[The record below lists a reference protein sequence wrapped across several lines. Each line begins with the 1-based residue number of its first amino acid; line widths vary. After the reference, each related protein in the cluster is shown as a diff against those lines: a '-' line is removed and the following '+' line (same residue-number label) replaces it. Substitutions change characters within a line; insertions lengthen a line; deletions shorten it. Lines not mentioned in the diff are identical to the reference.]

1 MSENYKK
8 ISNSVWNIANLL
20 RGSWKS
26 YEYQDVILPFLVL
39 KRLDMALEPTKQ
51 KVISRFNDLDGRA
64 KSLDILKRDSGYDFY
79 NTSSF
84 DFKKLIED
92 PQGLEKNLRRYIDSF
107 SPNIKD
113 IFEKLNF
120 DVILEK
126 LAGGEKLLLI
136 MKEFNKLDVSPDKVS
151 NYEMGLAFEDL
162 IRRFAEQANETAGE
176 HYTPR
181 DVVSLMAMLLFA
193 GEEDEL
199 KKKGVTRTL
208 YDPAA
213 GTGGMLTEA
222 KDYVIKYLN
231 KDADIFLF
239 GQELNPKT
247 YAICKAD
254 MLMKGED
261 VTRIKGGE
269 KEHSLA
275 STLSN
280 DQHREMSFDYIISN
294 PPYGVEWKNDEK
306 KVKEEYERGSS
317 GRFKAGLPS
326 ISDGQFLFLQH
337 AISKFNSTSQ
347 GGSDAVIITNGS
359 PLFTGDA
366 GSGPSEIRR
375 WMLESDYIKA
385 IIALPEKLFFNTGIP
400 TYVWLFSNRKKE
412 ERKGKVQLIDA
423 RDYKHQLRKNLGEK
437 RYEIKNESAQE
448 IITLYKKINDSDKSK
463 LFSTTEFAYRAVT
476 IQRPLQ
482 LNFQVTKDRI
492 ERIKLNSMF
501 VAPMVKDDDK
511 TEDQE
516 KKMRKQKEVE
526 EKLHEF
532 EETIVPVL
540 NKFDNKLYKNR
551 EEFLKVFEIK
561 FIEANIKLSNQ
572 LKKIIL
578 EGLSERDETADVCI
592 DKKGNIEADKELK
605 DIERIPFGKDIYKYF
620 EKEVKPYVPDA
631 WIDEKVVDKKDGKI
645 GKIGYEIPFTRYF
658 YKYEPPRP
666 VEEIKKEIKDIE
678 EEIQKILK
686 EI

>member
-1 MSENYKK
+1 MGENHKK

-39 KRLDMALEPTKQ
+39 KRLDMALAPTKQ

-64 KSLDILKRDSGYDFY
+64 KNLDILKRESGYDFY
-79 NTSSF
+79 NTSPF

-136 MKEFNKLDVSPDKVS
+136 MKEFNKLDISPDKVS
-151 NYEMGLAFEDL
+151 NYEMGLTFEDL
-162 IRRFAEQANETAGE
+162 IRRFAEQSNETAGE

-199 KKKGVTRTL
+199 RKKGVTRTL

-213 GTGGMLTEA
+213 GTGGMLTEG
-222 KDYVIKYLN
+222 KDYVLKYLN
-231 KDADIFLF
+231 KEADIFLF

-269 KEHSLA
+269 KEHSIA

-280 DQHREMSFDYIISN
+280 DQHKGMSFDYIISN

-306 KVKEEYERGSS
+306 KIKDEHERGSV
-317 GRFKAGLPS
+317 GRFKAGLPA

-337 AISKFNSTSQ
+337 AISKFNPTPQ

-375 WMLESDYIKA
+375 WMFENDYIKA
-385 IIALPEKLFFNTGIP
+385 IIALPDKLFFNTGIP
-400 TYVWLFSNRKKE
+400 TYVWLFSNRKE
-412 ERKGKVQLIDA
+412 EDRKGKVQLIDA

-448 IITLYKKINDSDKSK
+448 IASLYDQFHDSEKSK
-463 LFSTTEFAYRAVT
+463 IFPTTEFAYRAVT
-476 IQRPLQ
+476 VQRPLQ
-482 LNFQVTKDRI
+482 INFQVTEERI
-492 ERIKLNSMF
+492 ERIKLSSMF
-501 VAPMVKDDDK
+501 VGPVVKDDDK
-511 TEDQE
+511 KEEQE
-516 KKMRKQKEVE
+516 KKMRKQKEAE
-526 EKLHEF
+526 ENLQEF
-532 EETIVPVL
+532 EQTIVPVL
-540 NKFDNKLYKNR
+540 NSFDDKLYKNR
-551 EEFLKVFEIK
+551 EEFLKDFEEK
-561 FIEANIKLSNQ
+561 FNEGDIKLSNQ
-572 LKKIIL
+572 LKKAIL
-578 EGLSERDETADVCI
+578 AGLSERDETADICT
-592 DKKGNIEADKELK
+592 DKKGNPEPDKDLK
-605 DIERIPFGKDIYKYF
+605 DIERIPFGKDIYEYF
-620 EKEVKPYVPDA
+620 EEEVKPYVPDA
-631 WIDEKVVDKKDGKI
+631 WIDEKVVDEKDGQI
-645 GKIGYEIPFTRYF
+645 GKVGYEIPFTRYF

-666 VEEIKKEIKDIE
+666 VEEIEKEIKDIE
-678 EEIQKILK
+678 EEIQEILK

>member
-1 MSENYKK
+1 MSKNHKN

-39 KRLDMALEPTKQ
+39 KRLDTALAPTKQ
-51 KVISRFNDLDGRA
+51 KVLSRFNDLDGRA
-64 KSLDILKRDSGYDFY
+64 KNLDILKRDSGYEFY
-79 NTSSF
+79 NTSAF
-84 DFKKLIED
+84 DFKKLIDD
-92 PQGLEKNLRRYIDSF
+92 PNDLEKNLRNYIDGF

-113 IFEKLNF
+113 IFDKLDF

-136 MKEFNKLDVSPDKVS
+136 MKEFNKLDLDPNKVS

-162 IRRFAEQANETAGE
+162 IRRFAEQSNETAGE

-193 GEEDEL
+193 GEEQEL
-199 KKKGVTRTL
+199 SEKGINRTL

-213 GTGGMLTEA
+213 GTGGMLTEG
-222 KDYVIKYLN
+222 KEYVHAHLN

-261 VTRIKGGE
+261 ITKIKGGE
-269 KEHSLA
+269 KEHNLA

-280 DQHREMSFDYIISN
+280 DQHKDWTFDYIISN
-294 PPYGVEWKNDEK
+294 PPYGVDWKNDEK
-306 KVKEEYERGSS
+306 KVKDEAERGEA
-317 GRFKAGLPS
+317 GRFSAGLPS

-337 AISKFNSTSQ
+337 AISKFKPLPE

-375 WMLESDYIKA
+375 WMFENDYVEA
-385 IIALPEKLFFNTGIP
+385 IIALPDKLFFNTGIP
-400 TYVWLFSNRKKE
+400 TYIWMFSNRKDKD
-412 ERKGKVQLIDA
+412 RKGKVQLIDA
-423 RDYKHQLRKNLGEK
+423 RDYKKQLRKNLGEK
-437 RYEIKNESAQE
+437 RYEIESEDATE
-448 IITLYKKINDSDKSK
+448 IAKLYKDLKDDDKSK
-463 LFSTTEFAYRAVT
+463 VFPTTEFAYRAVT

-482 LNFQVTKDRI
+482 LNFQVNEERI
-492 ERIKLNSMF
+492 ERIKLSSMF
-501 VAPMVKDDDK
+501 TAPVVKDNDK
-511 TEDQE
+511 KADQE

-526 EKLHEF
+526 EELQKF
-532 EETIVPVL
+532 EENIVPIL
-540 NKFDNKLYKNR
+540 KTFDDTFYKNR
-551 EEFLKVFEIK
+551 EEFLEVFDRK
-561 FIEANIKLSNQ
+561 FDEAGVKLSTK
-572 LKKIIL
+572 LRKAIL
-578 EGLSERDETADVCI
+578 NGLSERDESADICK
-592 DKKGNIEADKELK
+592 DKKGNPEADKDLK
-605 DIERIPFGKDIYKYF
+605 DIERVPLGKDVREYF
-620 EKEVKPYVPDA
+620 DAEVKPYVPDA
-631 WIDEKVVDKKDGKI
+631 WIDEKVVDHKDSQT

-658 YKYEPPRP
+658 YEYEPPRP
-666 VEEIKKEIKDIE
+666 VEEIEGEIKQVE
-678 EEIQKILK
+678 EEIQSILK